1 MTTSTTATILA
12 THRGYT
18 VTDEA
23 YGSEP
28 FTIYT
33 PEGRVL
39 DHCDE
44 ETIEQCCDTIDVIE
58 DERKANAEETFAHWQ
73 TQEGINAFKSDPQH
87 HHPSR

>member
-1 MTTSTTATILA
+1 MTTSTTILA

-44 ETIEQCCDTIDVIE
+44 ETVEQCCDTIDVIE
-58 DERKANAEETFAHWQ
+58 DEREANLEETYFFWQ
-73 TQEGINAFKSDPQH
+73 TMDGIRAYRSDPQYY
-87 HHPSR
+87 HPSR

>member
-1 MTTSTTATILA
+1 MTILA

-18 VTDEA
+18 VTDEP

-44 ETIEQCCDTIDVIE
+44 CTIKECIDTIDIVQDEHEAAERRE
-58 DERKANAEETFAHWQ
+58 DGWYPGSYFSKRGGYPETYL
-73 TQEGINAFKSDPQH
+73 
-87 HHPSR
+87 